1 MSKGQKGRAWL
12 KEGEED
18 DPLNFLDPK
27 VSQRVLG
34 KIDFHL
40 QIKAILD
47 YKLWFVLATN
57 PAQKKSS
64 KVEHGFKVTSD
75 GRLIIRDEDE
85 DNVGDKGKSLVGWP
99 VSLL

>member
-1 MSKGQKGRAWL
+1 M
-12 KEGEED
+12 
-18 DPLNFLDPK
+18 
-27 VSQRVLG
+27 LG
-34 KIDFHL
+34 
-40 QIKAILD
+40 
-47 YKLWFVLATN
+47 YSMWFVLATN

-85 DNVGDKGKSLVGWP
+85 EAAGGKGESLVGWL

>member
-1 MSKGQKGRAWL
+1 M
-12 KEGEED
+12 
-18 DPLNFLDPK
+18 
-27 VSQRVLG
+27 
-34 KIDFHL
+34 
-40 QIKAILD
+40 
-47 YKLWFVLATN
+47 WFVSATN

-85 DNVGDKGKSLVGWP
+85 DAGDKGESLVGWL